1 MHAVNS
7 QSCRGSSRPETSLRD
22 FIMHGLV
29 RVRRALISVSD
40 KRDLIPFA
48 RTLAELDIEIVS
60 TGGTAN
66 ALSAAGI
73 PVVPIEKL
81 TGFPEMMDGR
91 VKTLHPRVHGGLLGR
106 RDVPDHVKSMLEHG
120 IAPIDLVCVNLYP
133 FEMTVRREGV
143 HEHEAIEQIDIG
155 GPSMLRSAAKNFE
168 FVTVMTDPSQYDS
181 VASELANNQGQTTM
195 ELRRALACATF
206 ARTAAYDTA
215 IAAWMSQRAGNRFP
229 PVFELRGVNEGEL
242 RYGENPHQA
251 AAVYCD
257 PTYRG
262 PNVISA
268 RLLHGK
274 PLSYNNLLDAAAAL
288 ELVQDLREIA
298 PDCAG
303 VAVVKHTNPCG
314 CAVDRSLQDAF
325 ARAYAGDPMAAF
337 GGIVALNAPVDR
349 ATAEAIVSGEKFLE
363 VIVAPSYDSDAL
375 ALLSARWKNVRLL
388 AVGNMAATHKSV
400 MVRSIAGGFLAQES
414 DTHAIK
420 AHEFELAAG
429 PKPSDA
435 TLQDA
440 AFLTA
445 VVKHLKSNAVCI
457 GASGQL
463 CGAGAGQMDRV
474 ASCRNAIEKTQAQRS
489 ALNAQRVDA
498 PLVAASDAFFPFDD
512 GPKLLIDAGVRCL
525 VHPGGSKRDEDTFK
539 LCNER
544 GVTCL
549 LTGTRRF
556 RH

>member
-1 MHAVNS
+1 
-7 QSCRGSSRPETSLRD
+7 
-22 FIMHGLV
+22 MHGIV

-48 RTLAELDIEIVS
+48 KSLASFGVEIVS
-60 TGGTAN
+60 TGGTAS
-66 ALSAAGI
+66 ALAAAGV

-106 RDVPDHVKSMLEHG
+106 RDLPEHVKAMEEHG
-120 IAPIDLVCVNLYP
+120 IPPIDLVCVNLYP

-143 HEHEAIEQIDIG
+143 QEHEAIEQIDIG
-155 GPSMLRSAAKNFE
+155 GPSMLRSAAKNHE
-168 FVTVMTDPSQYDS
+168 FVTVVTDPSQYDR
-181 VASELANNQGQTTM
+181 VASELAANDGATTL
-195 ELRRALACATF
+195 ELRRTLAAATF

-251 AAVYCD
+251 AAVYRD

-262 PNVISA
+262 PSVVA
-268 RLLHGK
+268 AELLHGK

-288 ELVQDLREIA
+288 ELVQDLRELA
-298 PDCAG
+298 PDMAG
-303 VAVVKHTNPCG
+303 AVVVKHTSPCG
-314 CAVDRSLQDAF
+314 TAIAPTLREAF
-325 ARAYAGDPMAAF
+325 AKAYAGDPLAAF

-349 ATAEAIVSGEKFLE
+349 ATAEEIVAGEKFLE
-363 VIVAPSYDSDAL
+363 VVVAPSYDADAL
-375 ALLSARWKNVRLL
+375 ALLSARWKNARLL
-388 AVGNMAATHKSV
+388 AVGPVSAVPKSV
-400 MVRSIAGGFLAQES
+400 LVRSIAGGFLAQEA
-414 DTHAIK
+414 DTHAIV
-420 AHEFELAAG
+420 ADEFQHTAG
-429 PKPSDA
+429 PAPSA
-435 TLQDA
+435 VVLRDA

-457 GASGQL
+457 GRDGQL
-463 CGAGAGQMDRV
+463 FGAGAGQMDRV
-474 ASCRNAIEKTQAQRS
+474 ASCRNAVEKAG
-489 ALNAQRVDA
+489 ARVREGSGIA
-498 PLVAASDAFFPFDD
+498 VAASDAFFPFDD
-512 GPKLLIDAGVRCL
+512 GPRLLIDAGVKCL

-539 LCNER
+539 LCEER

-549 LTGTRRF
+549 VTGVRRF

>member
-1 MHAVNS
+1 M
-7 QSCRGSSRPETSLRD
+7 L
-22 FIMHGLV
+22 GLV

-48 RTLAELDIEIVS
+48 KSLASMGVDIVS
-60 TGGTAN
+60 TGGTAA
-66 ALSAAGI
+66 ALAAAGI
-73 PVVPIEKL
+73 PVTPIEKL

-106 RDVPDHVKSMLEHG
+106 RDVAEHVKAMEEHG

-143 HEHEAIEQIDIG
+143 QEHEAIEQIDIG
-155 GPSMLRSAAKNFE
+155 GPSMLRSAAKNHE
-168 FVTVMTDPSQYDS
+168 FVTVVTDPSQYDR
-181 VASELANNQGQTTM
+181 VASEMAKNDGATTL
-195 ELRRALACATF
+195 ELRRTLAGATF

-251 AAVYCD
+251 AAVYRD

-262 PNVISA
+262 PNVVGA
-268 RLLHGK
+268 ELLHGK

-288 ELVQDLREIA
+288 ELVQDMREVA
-298 PDCAG
+298 PDMAG
-303 VAVVKHTNPCG
+303 AVVVKHTNPCG
-314 CAVDRSLQDAF
+314 AALAGSLREAF
-325 ARAYAGDPMAAF
+325 ARAYAGDPLAAF
-337 GGIVALNAPVDR
+337 GGIVALNATVDR
-349 ATAEAIVSGEKFLE
+349 AAAEEIVAGEKFLE
-363 VIVAPSYDSDAL
+363 VVVAPGYEPEAL
-375 ALLSARWKNVRLL
+375 ALLQARWKNARLL
-388 AVGNMAATHKSV
+388 AVGPVSAAPKSV
-400 MVRSIAGGFLAQES
+400 LVRSIAGGFLAQEA
-414 DTHAIK
+414 DTHAIH
-420 AHEFELAAG
+420 ASEFQLAAG
-429 PKPSDA
+429 PAPSA
-435 TLQDA
+435 AVLRDA

-457 GASGQL
+457 GRDGQL
-463 CGAGAGQMDRV
+463 LGAGAGQMDRV
-474 ASCRNAIEKTQAQRS
+474 ASCRNAIEKSGAR
-489 ALNAQRVDA
+489 AREGAGIA
-498 PLVAASDAFFPFDD
+498 VAASDAFFPFDD
-512 GPKLLIDAGVRCL
+512 GPRLLIEAGVKCI

-549 LTGTRRF
+549 LTGVRRF